1 MKIRYSFSSRRTR
14 KIDNICRQRQKY
26 PSVARK
32 IVEIS
37 DIVLEILDARF
48 PEETRN
54 TELEQEILRQNKKII
69 YVFNKADLTTKRIE
83 EQIKKEFYPFVLVSC
98 TKRKGIK
105 DLRDLIKRIANDLE
119 KRERREIKRDRIVIG
134 EEGKIKVGVIGY
146 PNTGKS
152 SLLNLLAGKSA
163 AGVGAEAGFTKGIQK
178 VRLSQEIVLI
188 DSPGVIPDEQYSSAN
203 KSIISD
209 HTMFG
214 GKSFSQVKDPEIVV
228 ARIMEKYPKILDR
241 HYCIDSNGDCDEL
254 IENLGR
260 KRGFLIR
267 GGKVNGDQVARLI
280 LRDWQEGRIKL

>member
-54 TELEQEILRQNKKII
+54 IELEQEILKQNKKII

-98 TKRKGIK
+98 TKRRGIK
-105 DLRDLIKRIANDLE
+105 DLRDLIKRIANEIE

-152 SLLNLLAGKSA
+152 SLLNLLAGRSA

-188 DSPGVIPDEQYSSAN
+188 DSPGVIPDEQYSCID
-203 KSIISD
+203 KSKISD
-209 HTMFG
+209 STMFG
-214 GKSFSQVKDPEIVV
+214 GKSFSQVRDPEVVV
-228 ARIMEKYPKILDR
+228 ARIMKKYPNLLEKY
-241 HYCIDSNGDCDEL
+241 YSVESNSDCDEL
-254 IENLGR
+254 IEILGR
-260 KRGFLIR
+260 KKGFLIK
-267 GGKVNGDQVARLI
+267 GGEVNGDQVARLI
-280 LRDWQEGRIKL
+280 LRDWQEGRIKI